1 MCMVNKLTLT
11 AKRSKLQSRRVV
23 TLKTP
28 SVYQPQCFLNITL
41 EYWWLLIIKLLK
53 IKLVK
58 IVWKTIKMK
67 KIIVTLNL
75 YNLVTLTFLET
86 KDNY

>member
-1 MCMVNKLTLT
+1 M
-11 AKRSKLQSRRVV
+11 
-23 TLKTP
+23 
-28 SVYQPQCFLNITL
+28 
-41 EYWWLLIIKLLK
+41 
-53 IKLVK
+53 KLVK